1 MTLRIGLIGAGVMG
15 RCHARILASE
25 VKGAEVHSVYGP
37 SAENVGL
44 LLDEVRG
51 ARTCETPEALIAS
64 ADIDAVVV
72 ASPDHTHVPLTL
84 LCLAHRKP
92 VLCEKPLAETVE
104 DCCALCDAEQSAGR
118 QLVQVGFMRRFD
130 PAYRQLKAAM
140 DLGEIGRHLFIRCI
154 HRNRQAPSFFTGDMA
169 ITNAMAHEFDI
180 LRWLT
185 RAELEWISVTTPSAA
200 GLEEDPVIAAVKL
213 SNGILAEIEIFMN
226 AGYGYDIRTEV
237 LGEDG
242 VLEMARAPST
252 MMGKNG
258 AVRAEQYRDFTER
271 FADAYRIMLSEWVT
285 ALSAGEVVRES
296 ASTLDGLRA
305 VEAAVAGVAALRSGR
320 WENISAPHR

>member
-64 ADIDAVVV
+64 VDIDAVVV
-72 ASPDHTHVPLTL
+72 ASPDRTHAPLTL

-104 DCCALCDAEQSAGR
+104 DCRAVYDAEQSAGR
-118 QLVQVGFMRRFD
+118 RLVQVG
-130 PAYRQLKAAM
+130 
-140 DLGEIGRHLFIRCI
+140 FIRCI

-185 RAELEWISVTTPSAA
+185 RAELEWISVTTPGAA

-237 LGEDG
+237 LG
-242 VLEMARAPST
+242 
-252 MMGKNG
+252 KNG
-258 AVRAEQYRDFTER
+258 AVR
-271 FADAYRIMLSEWVT
+271 LNNT
-285 ALSAGEVVRES
+285 AISPSALPTHI
-296 ASTLDGLRA
+296 ASC
-305 VEAAVAGVAALRSGR
+305 
-320 WENISAPHR
+320 